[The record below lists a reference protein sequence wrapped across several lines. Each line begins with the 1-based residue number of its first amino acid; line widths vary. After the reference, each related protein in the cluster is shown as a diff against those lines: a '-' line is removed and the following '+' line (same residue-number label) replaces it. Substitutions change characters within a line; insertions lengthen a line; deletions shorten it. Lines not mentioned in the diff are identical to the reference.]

1 MKKVTKI
8 LIIVFLVIV
17 LAAILTIGTIALI
30 NNSNISNLSTM
41 VDIFNNTIKKEINGD
56 VIEIKSIYGKLNG
69 NGNGIQY
76 FGSALVE
83 KSSIENLDQLL
94 AELDSKFEI
103 VEILEQKDNLINSKY
118 LQNKSLNYD
127 FKIRP
132 EIEYISICF
141 FNSNYPGSDYQ
152 NILGH

>member
-30 NNSNISNLSTM
+30 NNSNSSNLSTM
-41 VDIFNNTIKKEINGD
+41 VDNFNNTIKKEINGD

-76 FGSALVE
+76 FGSALIE

-94 AELDSKFEI
+94 AELESKFEI
-103 VEILEQKDNLINSKY
+103 VGILEQNDRLINSKY
-118 LQNKSLNYD
+118 LQHKSLHYNYNFD
-127 FKIRP
+127 QGR
-132 EIEYISICF
+132 EYVSVF
-141 FNSNYPGSDYQ
+141 FYNSNFPCSDYQ
-152 NILGH
+152 DILGH